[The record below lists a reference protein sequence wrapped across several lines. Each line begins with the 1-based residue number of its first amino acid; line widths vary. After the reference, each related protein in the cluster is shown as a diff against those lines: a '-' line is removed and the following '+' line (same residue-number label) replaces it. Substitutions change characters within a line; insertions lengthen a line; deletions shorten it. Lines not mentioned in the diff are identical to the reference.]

1 MLMATEYFL
10 GCSGF
15 YYNHW
20 RGTFYPEKLAKT
32 KWLQYYTQ
40 FFNTLEVNNTF
51 YRFPTEEMLN

>member
-1 MLMATEYFL
+1 MNTAYYL

-20 RGTFYPEKLAKT
+20 KGTFYPQNLAKT
-32 KWLQYYTQ
+32 KWLNYYTG

-51 YRFPTEEMLN
+51 YR